1 MKMKGICGILY
12 LITEFPITG
21 FSESVFDLS
30 LIFLTRFHGTQRSH
44 GKARVRV
51 RAGKGE

>member
-12 LITEFPITG
+12 LITEFPIMG

-30 LIFLTRFHGTQRSH
+30 LMFLTRFHGTQ
-44 GKARVRV
+44 
-51 RAGKGE
+51 